1 MSLQSA
7 LGLLLGG
14 LLVAAAGAKLL
25 RPGPSAAALAGFGL
39 GSARTRTAG
48 LVGLIAAELALGVG
62 VGVGFGRA
70 LAAYAAAAM
79 MGVFALAAGAA
90 LRRGGEGAPC
100 PCFGAR
106 ATITPRIVAGDLL
119 IAVAF
124 AGLPSVP
131 AAPVSGATWLA
142 VGLAFALAGF
152 LALAVVVLGLAREV
166 GELRLRLGPQL
177 ALELADEGPPLG
189 RPVSLIDRFALAP
202 DVKLAVA
209 VFSSPGCRLCR
220 ALEPAVAWLASDP
233 FVAMARFDEALDAD
247 VWRSLEIP
255 GSPYALVLGPA
266 GTVLAKGAFNTG
278 GQLEG
283 MLATAERRAA
293 MTHAPG

>member
-1 MSLQSA
+1 MSPQSA
-7 LGLLLGG
+7 LGLLLAG
-14 LLVAAAGAKLL
+14 LLIAAAVAKLL

-39 GSARTRTAG
+39 GSRRTRAAG
-48 LVGLIAAELALGVG
+48 LAGLTAAELGLGAGVG
-62 VGVGFGRA
+62 LGRP
-70 LAAYAAAAM
+70 LAAYLAAAM
-79 MGVFALAAGAA
+79 MASFALAAGLA
-90 LRRGGEGAPC
+90 LRRGAEGAPC

-106 ATITPRIVAGDLL
+106 TTITRRIVAADILL
-119 IAVAF
+119 AVVF
-124 AGLPSVP
+124 AGLPSVG
-131 AAPVSGATWLA
+131 AAPVAGSTWLA
-142 VGLAFALAGF
+142 VGLALALAGL
-152 LALAVVVLGLAREV
+152 LALGVVVLGLAREV

-189 RPVSLIDRFALAP
+189 RPVSLIDRFALAA

-209 VFSSPGCRLCR
+209 VFSSPACPLCR

-233 FVAMARFDEALDAD
+233 FVAMASFDEALDAD
-247 VWRSLEIP
+247 IWRSLEIP
-255 GSPYALVLGPA
+255 GSPYAVVLGPA

-293 MTHAPG
+293 LTHAPS